1 MSNLILKTRVEMLE
15 NTYLFLEE
23 FVAAM
28 TCKDCFEQTFVKRA
42 NLFSFVLGSLTENAN
57 VAALLSD
64 ARPPSSCWM
73 SDYCVLNSRLP
84 LGLKT

>member
-28 TCKDCFEQTFVKRA
+28 ACKGCLEQTSIKRV
-42 NLFSFVLGSLTENAN
+42 NLFSFVLGGLTENAN
-57 VAALLSD
+57 VAVLLSN
-64 ARPPSSCWM
+64 AHPPNGCWM
-73 SDYCVLNSRLP
+73 SNYWVLNSRLP
-84 LGLKT
+84 LKLKT